1 VRAAGVLGLLL
12 LAAPAF
18 AAAQSYPTPVPAPRT
33 TDAPTLR
40 ALAGAREIHERFRI
54 GLENESAGRWDAAIP
69 EFERIIALKPH
80 EPQLSTAYYN
90 VALAYAHTRRLDD
103 AAKALRRALELDP
116 QFLAAFA
123 NLIAVELQ
131 RNDIAEARAVA
142 DRFIAIAPDSARALY
157 SRGLVALQQ
166 GDGATASA
174 DFSKLLRRNP
184 AYAVAH
190 YDLGLAEVTLTR
202 LDDARREFE
211 AALDLAPAY
220 ARARFALASV
230 LLKQGHR
237 PEARAMFA
245 QVAQSSDDL
254 SLRTL
259 AAAMRDAIAL
269 NR

>member
-1 VRAAGVLGLLL
+1 MFGLLL
-12 LAAPAF
+12 LLAPSV
-18 AAAQSYPTPVPAPRT
+18 AAAQQYPTPVPAPRT

-40 ALAGAREIHERFRI
+40 ALAAGREIHERFRI
-54 GLENESAGRWDAAIP
+54 GLENEAAGRWDAAAA
-69 EFERIIALKPH
+69 EFERIIALKPQ
-80 EPQLSTAYYN
+80 EPQLSTAYYD
-90 VALAYAHTRRLDD
+90 VALAYAHVRRLDD
-103 AAKALRRALELDP
+103 ASKALRKALELDP

-123 NLIAVELQ
+123 NLIAVEIA
-131 RNDIAEARAVA
+131 RNDLPAARAVA

-157 SRGLVALQQ
+157 SRGLVALQE

-174 DFSKLLRRNP
+174 DFSKLLRHNP

-190 YDLGLAEVTLTR
+190 YDLGLAEVKLTR

-211 AALDLAPAY
+211 TALDLAPAY
-220 ARARFALASV
+220 ARARFALATV

-237 PEARAMFA
+237 SEAKSMFA